1 MEDWD
6 CSHGDRGCSGGG
18 GACNKANDGAR
29 SCERDE
35 GVREETVTYD
45 PATIGGT
52 IHCTEQNGWCNG
64 GSVPEIALSA
74 QEPLSGYNIL
84 LIEGTRNGASFACQ
98 NGEVNCSVPL
108 LEGENSFNFWALSSW
123 GDSSLM
129 GNQNARVDT
138 VPPEVG
144 LSVTGTAGHNGWYK
158 SMIDV
163 SAIASDATSGVAKFE
178 VAEDGGAYEGYS
190 PTAFGDGLHTLQF
203 RVVDNAGNVFEAP
216 LQNFN
221 VDTVPPTIDLP
232 AAWYLGKEVEYEVR
246 DNGSGLAAVRV
257 VIEDEDEKYAKVTSD
272 RNASGKSYS
281 SHMDWNGQFKDKTVA
296 PPGTYLVWVKARDV
310 AGNERF
316 EMGKVIVPEPK
327 VALMVL
333 PTADPLATEV
343 ALLPPTELTDVED
356 IPVTAGQSAVEG
368 TTIEASSTT
377 TQTILL
383 TTGSA
388 GATASTTT
396 SGVLWGAAAAAA
408 IASATSYAL
417 GVAQKRKEEE
427 EAQAAAVRAEVAQS
441 KAERAE
447 NHMTKEEK
455 KSRKRSAPR
464 HMTRKSRSARNAN
477 PGRILPRKKSC

>member
-1 MEDWD
+1 MYRNAARQQKNGKWEWNTVEDWD
-6 CSHGDRGCSGGG
+6 CSHGDRGCSSGG
-18 GACNKANDGAR
+18 GACNEANDGAR
-29 SCERDE
+29 SCNREE

-45 PATIGGT
+45 PATIAGT
-52 IHCTEQNGWCNG
+52 VNCTLVKGWCNG
-64 GSVPEIALSA
+64 ASVPELALSA
-74 QEPLSGYNIL
+74 SEPVAGQSIL
-84 LIEGTRNGASFACQ
+84 LIEGTRNGESFACQ
-98 NGEVNCSVPL
+98 NGEVNCSVQL

-129 GNQNARVDT
+129 GNQTARVDT

-158 SMIDV
+158 SVIEV
-163 SAIASDATSGVAKFE
+163 TAAASDATSGVAKFE

-272 RNASGKSYS
+272 RNASGTSYA
-281 SHMDWNGQFKDKTVA
+281 SHMDWNGQFRDKTVA
-296 PPGTYLVWVKARDV
+296 PPGTYLVWVKAQDV

-316 EMGKVIVPEPK
+316 EMGKVIVPEPNLP
-327 VALMVL
+327 LMVL

-356 IPVTAGQSAVEG
+356 IPVTAGQSVVETIGSSSSG
-368 TTIEASSTT
+368 TTT

-417 GVAQKRKEEE
+417 DVAQKRREEE
-427 EAQAAAVRAEVAQS
+427 EAQAARVRAEVAQS
-441 KAERAE
+441 KAERC
-447 NHMTKEEK
+447 
-455 KSRKRSAPR
+455 
-464 HMTRKSRSARNAN
+464 RKSHDQRGETAA
-477 PGRILPRKKSC
+477 GGGA